1 MAWRSSFVPEILLFG
16 LWLYLHQRRIR
27 VSGHMWV
34 VARGEGHTRAL
45 GVSWEG
51 HGSRYKGSGGGPQIN
66 HSLCT
71 YGLKSTA

>member
-34 VARGEGHTRAL
+34 LARGEGTL
-45 GVSWEG
+45 ECEL
-51 HGSRYKGSGGGPQIN
+51 GGPRFKI
-66 HSLCT
+66 
-71 YGLKSTA
+71 